1 MTLRVGEQTRGWAKG
16 EVTMFDDSFEHEV
29 RNRCAESFGPRAVF
43 QLVIAHPDLSVTPR
57 TAATLGAA
65 GERPSSAA
73 HHGDEL

>member
-29 RNRCAESFGPRAVF
+29 RNRCDESFGPRAVF
-43 QLVIAHPDLSVTPR
+43 QLVIAHPDLPVTPR
-57 TAATLGAA
+57 AAAALGAA

-73 HHGDEL
+73 RHSDEL